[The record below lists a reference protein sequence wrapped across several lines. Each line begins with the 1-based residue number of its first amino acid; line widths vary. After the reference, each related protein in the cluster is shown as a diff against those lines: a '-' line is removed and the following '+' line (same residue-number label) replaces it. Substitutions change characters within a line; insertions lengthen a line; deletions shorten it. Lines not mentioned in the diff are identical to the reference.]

1 MTDGPVITDAIPVK
15 LTGPR
20 KRFDAAQ
27 QYVDLWTKT
36 TGWPKDTDVISA
48 IHFERA
54 GHGTFELDADEA
66 RRLMSKPG
74 VDLPWL
80 AAVTQLSWLSTLDA
94 TEMLRLTRDCW
105 RASRRDSAAS
115 HNDWVHL
122 TQNAVLVL
130 QARHQA
136 GVGVAN
142 LTAALCEVFGM
153 REDLAD
159 AAEALLAERLAE
171 TRRRR
176 SRQSGR
182 RWLS

>member
-20 KRFDAAQ
+20 KRFHAAQ
-27 QYVDLWTKT
+27 QYVDLWTAD
-36 TGWPKDTDVISA
+36 GWPRDVEPMTA
-48 IHFERA
+48 IHFA
-54 GHGTFELDADEA
+54 NVGFSTFLLDADEA
-66 RRLMSKPG
+66 RRLMVKSN
-74 VDLPWL
+74 VDMPWL
-80 AAVTQLSWLSTLDA
+80 AAVAQLSWLSQLDA

-122 TQNAVLVL
+122 TQHAVLVL
-130 QARHQA
+130 QARRQA

-142 LTAALCEVFGM
+142 LTAAMCEVFGM

-159 AAEALLAERLAE
+159 AAEVLLAERLAE

-176 SRQSGR
+176 RRQSGR